1 MCTLFSATRRQLYT
15 TVKFNFNVLQCT
27 LGSRQYML
35 NGYLFLI
42 HSLMRAQFYT
52 SPTKLNMDIS
62 PSISHKMNIDIHIWT
77 NDYSLRVY
85 SGPFDHAYICQEY
98 GLEPRHL
105 QKIGSDLFINISE
118 LDVYPSK
125 FICFSFRRH
134 RCIVKHDQCIFFV
147 SLAKTRL
154 PDSFKSVN
162 IDRWKKIV
170 HSFNRKMQYI
180 HKQCNQRF
188 STKSQTNLS
197 SKSITETPFEFKTV
211 EVILDSLTNN
221 YKLKT
226 RELIKIY
233 ENVQEKV
240 YRRISI
246 DNLRELALLK
256 VKVDHHRRNGDLACK
271 TITDLQVSDHNE
283 VERILEACAKQ
294 MTEVCRTIYD
304 LDDSLQT
311 LETTTGFALDTV
323 RSDLLAFIVGV
334 YGMNILNGLESEPA
348 AFYRVLGGSAC
359 LIVGLIVVG
368 MTRLLVYRR
377 IRLSRKRKRT

>member
-1 MCTLFSATRRQLYT
+1 
-15 TVKFNFNVLQCT
+15 
-27 LGSRQYML
+27 
-35 NGYLFLI
+35 
-42 HSLMRAQFYT
+42 
-52 SPTKLNMDIS
+52 
-62 PSISHKMNIDIHIWT
+62 
-77 NDYSLRVY
+77 
-85 SGPFDHAYICQEY
+85 
-98 GLEPRHL
+98 
-105 QKIGSDLFINISE
+105 
-118 LDVYPSK
+118 
-125 FICFSFRRH
+125 
-134 RCIVKHDQCIFFV
+134 
-147 SLAKTRL
+147 
-154 PDSFKSVN
+154 
-162 IDRWKKIV
+162 
-170 HSFNRKMQYI
+170 MQYI

>member
-1 MCTLFSATRRQLYT
+1 
-15 TVKFNFNVLQCT
+15 
-27 LGSRQYML
+27 
-35 NGYLFLI
+35 
-42 HSLMRAQFYT
+42 
-52 SPTKLNMDIS
+52 MDIS

-85 SGPFDHAYICQEY
+85 SGPFDHAYICQE
-98 GLEPRHL
+98 
-105 QKIGSDLFINISE
+105 
-118 LDVYPSK
+118 
-125 FICFSFRRH
+125 
-134 RCIVKHDQCIFFV
+134 
-147 SLAKTRL
+147 
-154 PDSFKSVN
+154 
-162 IDRWKKIV
+162 
-170 HSFNRKMQYI
+170 
-180 HKQCNQRF
+180 
-188 STKSQTNLS
+188 
-197 SKSITETPFEFKTV
+197 
-211 EVILDSLTNN
+211 
-221 YKLKT
+221 
-226 RELIKIY
+226 
-233 ENVQEKV
+233 
-240 YRRISI
+240 
-246 DNLRELALLK
+246 
-256 VKVDHHRRNGDLACK
+256 
-271 TITDLQVSDHNE
+271 QVSDHNE